1 MNINQLVFRNL
12 KKNLKNYYLYVF
24 ALVFSVALYFSFVT
38 LQYSPALDDVKGSIK
53 GGASIKAA
61 SVLLIA
67 IVGIF
72 LLYANSIFIKRRGR
86 EIGLLQLIGM
96 TKQKISKLLNAENF
110 ILYVVSMAI
119 GIIAGFIGSKLMLMV
134 LFKVTGVNAIA
145 NLHFSGMALLQTLIV
160 FFVIY
165 GLIMLRNRWFINRQ
179 TILSLFRTTSS
190 TEQRVKK
197 ISVFEIII
205 GVLGIAFISSGYYI
219 SSQLF
224 TGTYTSMLALLL
236 AMIYILASVIIGTF
250 LFYKG
255 SVSFIANIVR
265 KRKNGYLAI
274 HEVLSLS
281 SIMFRLKSNALLL
294 TIITTVSA
302 LAIGLLSLSYISYYS
317 AEKTAEQQIPS
328 HFVMGSEKEANT
340 FTRALSDKH
349 IAYDLKQVKV
359 IRAKF
364 DAKKLMDMD
373 AELKNMNNE
382 PGILTLPVISEKN
395 APNIHV
401 GNNEVILS
409 GYSDLLK
416 KFMPIKSS
424 GDVKLL
430 IKKPL
435 DLKVLDLKKDYLI
448 SYNFTFGGLPVAV
461 VSQDVFEQLDQ
472 QKDPKLQL
480 DQQKYLQFE
489 NSLYIAVNIK
499 DKKNLEK
506 ANNVFNS
513 LKLGENSMSQLASA
527 QQQKQ
532 TIGLMMFIVGF
543 LGLSFLVTSGCILY
557 FKQMNESEEEQSS
570 YTILRKLG
578 FTEKDLLKGIRLKQ
592 LFNFGIPLV
601 VGLLHSYFAVQS
613 GWFFFGGELWTPM
626 LIVMSIYTV
635 LYSIFGFLSVQY
647 YKKVIKES
655 L

>member
-96 TKQKISKLLNAENF
+96 TKQKIAKLLNAENF

-328 HFVMGSEKEANT
+328 HFVMGSEKDTDT

-349 IAYDLKQVKV
+349 IAYETKQFKV
-359 IRAKF
+359 IQAKF
-364 DAKKLMDMD
+364 DAKKIMDS
-373 AELKNMNNE
+373 EIKNMNND
-382 PGILTLPVISEKN
+382 PGVLTLPVISEKN

-401 GNNEVILS
+401 KSNEVTLS

-416 KFMPIKSS
+416 KFMPIQSS

-430 IKKPL
+430 IKKPI
-435 DLKVLDLKKDYLI
+435 DLKVIDMKKDYLI

-461 VSQDVFEQLDQ
+461 VSQSVFDQLDQ
-472 QKDPKLQL
+472 QKDPKLQI
-480 DQQKYLQFE
+480 E
-489 NSLYIAVNIK
+489 NNQYHAVNIK
-499 DKKNLEK
+499 DDQNLEQ
-506 ANNVFNS
+506 ANDVFTS
-513 LKLGENSMSQLASA
+513 LKLGDNSMSQLASA

-532 TIGLMMFIVGF
+532 TIGLMMFVVGF

-578 FTEKDLLKGIRLKQ
+578 FTETDLLKGIRLKQ
-592 LFNFGIPLV
+592 LFNFGIPLL

-613 GWFFFGGELWTPM
+613 GWFLFGSELWTPM
-626 LIVMSIYTV
+626 LIVMAIYTV
-635 LYSIFGFLSVQY
+635 LYSVFGFLSVQY

>member
-1 MNINQLVFRNL
+1 MNINQLIFRNL

-72 LLYANSIFIKRRGR
+72 LLYANSIFIKRRGK

-96 TKQKISKLLNAENF
+96 TKQKIARLLNAENF
-110 ILYVVSMAI
+110 ILYVTAMVI

-160 FFVIY
+160 FFIIY

-205 GVLGIAFISSGYYI
+205 GVFGIVLISSGYYI
-219 SSQLF
+219 SSKLF
-224 TGTYTSMLALLL
+224 TGSYTSMLELLL

-302 LAIGLLSLSYISYYS
+302 LAIGLLALSYISYYS
-317 AEKTAEQQIPS
+317 AEKTAEQQIPA
-328 HFVMGSEKEANT
+328 HFAMGSEKEAAT

-349 IAYDLKQVKV
+349 IAYDQKQIKV
-359 IRAKF
+359 IQAKF
-364 DAKKLMDMD
+364 DAKKIMDT
-373 AELKNMNNE
+373 ELKNMKNE
-382 PGILTLPVISEKN
+382 PGVLTLPVISEKN

-401 GNNEVILS
+401 EESEVILS

-416 KFMPIKSS
+416 KFMPIQSS

-435 DLKVLDLKKDYLI
+435 DLKVIDMKKDYLI

-461 VSQDVFEQLDQ
+461 VSQDVFEQLDK

-480 DQQKYLQFE
+480 E
-489 NSLYIAVNIK
+489 NSQYIAVNIK
-499 DKKNLEK
+499 DDKNLEQ
-506 ANNVFNS
+506 ANSVFTS
-513 LKLGENSMSQLASA
+513 LKLGDNSMSQLASA

-532 TIGLMMFIVGF
+532 TIGLMMFVVGF

-592 LFNFGIPLV
+592 LFNFGIPLI

-613 GWFFFGGELWTPM
+613 GWFLFGGELWTPM
-626 LIVMSIYTV
+626 LIVMSIYTA
-635 LYSIFGFLSVQY
+635 LYSVFGFLSVQY

>member
-96 TKQKISKLLNAENF
+96 TKQKIAKLLNAENF
-110 ILYVVSMAI
+110 ILYVVSMAV

-224 TGTYTSMLALLL
+224 TGTYTSMLELLL
-236 AMIYILASVIIGTF
+236 AMIYILGSVIIGTF

-349 IAYDLKQVKV
+349 IAYETKQFKV
-359 IRAKF
+359 IQAKF
-364 DAKKLMDMD
+364 DAKKIMDS
-373 AELKNMNNE
+373 EIKNMNND
-382 PGILTLPVISEKN
+382 PGVLTLPVISEKN

-401 GNNEVILS
+401 KSNEVILS

-416 KFMPIKSS
+416 KFMPIQSS

-435 DLKVLDLKKDYLI
+435 DLKVIDMKKDYLI

-461 VSQDVFEQLDQ
+461 VSQSVFEQLDQ
-472 QKDPKLQL
+472 QKDPKLQI
-480 DQQKYLQFE
+480 E
-489 NSLYIAVNIK
+489 NNQYHAVNIK
-499 DKKNLEK
+499 DDQNLK
-506 ANNVFNS
+506 QANDVFTS
-513 LKLGENSMSQLASA
+513 LKLGDNSMSQLATT

-532 TIGLMMFIVGF
+532 TIGLMMFVVGF

-613 GWFFFGGELWTPM
+613 GWFLFGGELWTPM

>member
-61 SVLLIA
+61 SILLIG

-72 LLYANSIFIKRRGR
+72 LLYANSIFIKRRGK

-96 TKQKISKLLNAENF
+96 TKQKIARLLNAENF
-110 ILYVVSMAI
+110 ILYVIAMAL

-145 NLHFSGMALLQTLIV
+145 NLHFSGMALLQTIIV
-160 FFVIY
+160 FLLIY
-165 GLIMLRNRWFINRQ
+165 VLIMLRNRRFIKKQ

-190 TEQRVKK
+190 TEQRIKK

-205 GVLGIAFISSGYYI
+205 GVFGIVLISSGYYI

-224 TGTYTSMLALLL
+224 SGTYTSMLSLSL
-236 AMIYILASVIIGTF
+236 AMIYILGSVIIGTF

-317 AEKTAEQQIPS
+317 AEKTAEQQIPA
-328 HFVMGSEKEANT
+328 HFVMGSEKEAAT

-349 IAYDLKQVKV
+349 IAYEETQFKV
-359 IRAKF
+359 IQADF
-364 DAKKLMDMD
+364 DAKKIIDT
-373 AELKNMNNE
+373 ELRSLNKN
-382 PGILTLPVISEKN
+382 PGVLTFPVISERN
-395 APNIHV
+395 VPSIHV
-401 GNNEVILS
+401 ENNEVMLS
-409 GYSDLLK
+409 GYNDLLK

-435 DLKVLDLKKDYLI
+435 DLKVIDMKKDHLI
-448 SYNFTFGGLPVAV
+448 SYRFTAGGLPVAV
-461 VSQDVFEQLDQ
+461 VSQNVFEQLDQ
-472 QKDPKLQL
+472 KKDPKLQL
-480 DQQKYLQFE
+480 KNNQ
-489 NSLYIAVNIK
+489 YIAINVK
-499 DKKNLEK
+499 DEK
-506 ANNVFNS
+506 HIEQANDVFTS
-513 LKLGENSMSQLASA
+513 LKLGDDSMSRLAST

-532 TIGLMMFIVGF
+532 TIGLMMFVVGF

-592 LFNFGIPLV
+592 LFNFGIPLII
-601 VGLLHSYFAVQS
+601 GLLHSYFAVQS
-613 GWFFFGGELWTPM
+613 GWFLFGGELWAPM

-635 LYSIFGFLSVQY
+635 LYSVFGFLSVQY

>member
-1 MNINQLVFRNL
+1 MNINQLIFRNL

-72 LLYANSIFIKRRGR
+72 LLYANSIFIKRRGK

-96 TKQKISKLLNAENF
+96 TKQKIARLLNAENF
-110 ILYVVSMAI
+110 ILYVTAMVI

-160 FFVIY
+160 FFIIY

-205 GVLGIAFISSGYYI
+205 GVFGIVLISSGYYI
-219 SSQLF
+219 SSKLF
-224 TGTYTSMLALLL
+224 TGSYTSMLELLL

-302 LAIGLLSLSYISYYS
+302 LAIGLLALSYISYYS
-317 AEKTAEQQIPS
+317 AEKTAEQQIPA
-328 HFVMGSEKEANT
+328 HFAMGSEKEAAT

-349 IAYDLKQVKV
+349 IAYDQKQIKV
-359 IRAKF
+359 IQAKF
-364 DAKKLMDMD
+364 DAKKIMDT
-373 AELKNMNNE
+373 ELKNMKNE
-382 PGILTLPVISEKN
+382 PGVLTLPVISEKN

-401 GNNEVILS
+401 EESEVILS

-416 KFMPIKSS
+416 KFMPIQSS

-435 DLKVLDLKKDYLI
+435 DLKVIDMKKDYLI

-461 VSQDVFEQLDQ
+461 VSQDVFEQLDK

-480 DQQKYLQFE
+480 E
-489 NSLYIAVNIK
+489 NSQYIAVNIK
-499 DKKNLEK
+499 DDKNLEQ
-506 ANNVFNS
+506 ANSVFTS
-513 LKLGENSMSQLASA
+513 LKLGDNSMSQFASA

-532 TIGLMMFIVGF
+532 TIGLMMFVVGF

-578 FTEKDLLKGIRLKQ
+578 FTGKDLLKGIRLKQ
-592 LFNFGIPLV
+592 LFNFGIPLI

-613 GWFFFGGELWTPM
+613 GWFLFGGELWTPM
-626 LIVMSIYTV
+626 LIVMSIYTA
-635 LYSIFGFLSVQY
+635 LYSVFGFLSVQY